1 MSRRDFT
8 LPKVIPESSLTW
20 WQTAHTAI
28 RIKTQRR
35 RQRYCAEN
43 RKSVRFANKRSE
55 SENPDEFSAEVG
67 MRHRIIASL
76 ALTVCLVTV
85 SVPLWAHHGTG
96 VAYVRDKEVTLKGTV
111 TEWFWANPHCG
122 LLFDVTDDTGQ
133 VVHWGAEL
141 GNPHSLSEAGFSR
154 EVFKPGDKLTV
165 TGHPAKSGAPRLELL
180 HLVLADG
187 RVLPEKSVKGNGV
200 HLDDPG
206 Q

>member
-1 MSRRDFT
+1 MKGKLITSFS
-8 LPKVIPESSLTW
+8 LVAALVI
-20 WQTAHTAI
+20 
-28 RIKTQRR
+28 
-35 RQRYCAEN
+35 
-43 RKSVRFANKRSE
+43 
-55 SENPDEFSAEVG
+55 VG
-67 MRHRIIASL
+67 
-76 ALTVCLVTV
+76 
-85 SVPLWAHHGTG
+85 VPLLAHHGTG

-122 LLFDVTDDTGQ
+122 LLIDVTDDQGQ

-154 EVFKPGDKLTV
+154 DVFKPGDKVTI